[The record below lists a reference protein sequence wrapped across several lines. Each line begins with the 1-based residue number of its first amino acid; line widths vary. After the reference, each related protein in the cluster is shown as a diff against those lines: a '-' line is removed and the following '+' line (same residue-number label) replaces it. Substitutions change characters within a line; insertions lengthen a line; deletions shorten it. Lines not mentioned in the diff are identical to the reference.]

1 MKKKWLFALLAMAL
15 LTCVVGCGQENPSD
29 LASVTPITESYEY
42 TTIGRVYGHPALRTV
57 ERWTEYLSPSID
69 DGTFFCDTADTE
81 QADEFINAQRT
92 LLQFLRD
99 SGVETAKLNY
109 FAMNTDDS
117 FSESDKKRAH
127 IALSHVN
134 SYQQVLITLQTLWS
148 DYTDY
153 GYIHAV
159 ANAIAEHLGWQTDA
173 IEEVEQATLDAFFV
187 ENPDALNLLYPCFTT
202 TYASEETVRN
212 CYALSHQLF
221 EKIDLRDALT
231 KPVTEQ
237 VDAFRA
243 LVDAYAQEISVIFD
257 RQENGYAY
265 YGAYIPLKIST
276 TYVQHLIDHDYD
288 DYYRARQEERGDDS
302 WDYFAEY
309 SSIFATIDIINEEI
323 ARSLAHFELEE
334 EAGLVVMNWLNEES
348 SMERFSKPNGNYYY
362 ATYNNPV
369 FDGTI
374 YLTQID
380 AYLHEYFH
388 HIDFLLSGDLTSIW
402 QEQAFAELGSAQS
415 QHARHVFDWPLLDHE
430 GLGEGF
436 GEVFYTLTGRAY
448 QGTLDDYYDA
458 YDLICASW
466 ESYELDYYTG
476 GDEVNSFTHY
486 LLTLYG
492 EDTVT
497 EIFLFPE
504 TVETATGKTWEVLQA
519 EWQQQM
525 EKRFEKL
532 LNPDDTQP

>member
-1 MKKKWLFALLAMAL
+1 MKKRWLLVLLAMAL
-15 LTCVVGCGQENPSD
+15 VACVVGCGQENSSG
-29 LASVTPITESYEY
+29 LAQVTPIAESYEY
-42 TTIGRVYGHPALRTV
+42 TTLGRVYGYPALRTV
-57 ERWTEYLSPSID
+57 ERWTEYLSPNLE
-69 DGTFFCDTADTE
+69 DGTFFCDTADTA
-81 QADEFINAQRT
+81 QADAFINAQRT
-92 LLQFLRD
+92 LLQFLKD
-99 SGVETAKLNY
+99 SGVETEKLNY

-117 FSESDKKRAH
+117 FSESEKKRAH

-134 SYQQVLITLQTLWS
+134 SYQQVLITLQTLWG

-153 GYIHAV
+153 GYVHAV
-159 ANAIAEHLGWQTDA
+159 ANAIAAHLGWQTDTVEA
-173 IEEVEQATLDAFFV
+173 VEQTTLDAFFA
-187 ENPDALNLLYPCFTT
+187 ENPDALNLVYPCFTT

-212 CYALSHQLF
+212 CYALTRQLF

-231 KPVTEQ
+231 NPVAEQ
-237 VDAFRA
+237 VEAFRA
-243 LVDAYAQEISVIFD
+243 LVDAYAQEISVTFD

-265 YGAYIPLKIST
+265 YGAYIPLKIRT

-309 SSIFATIDIINEEI
+309 SSIFTTIDIINEEI
-323 ARSLAHFELEE
+323 ARSLSHFTLEE
-334 EAGLVVMNWLNEES
+334 EAGFVVINWLNEES
-348 SMERFSKPNGNYYY
+348 SMEQFHKPNANYYY
-362 ATYNNPV
+362 ATYDNPLY
-369 FDGTI
+369 DGTI
-374 YLTQID
+374 YLTELD

-415 QHARHVFDWPLLDHE
+415 QHARHTFDSLLDND
-430 GLGEGF
+430 LFGEGF
-436 GEVFYTLTGRAY
+436 QYGIGREY
-448 QGTLDDYYDA
+448 QGTLEDYYDA
-458 YDLICASW
+458 YDLLCFSW
-466 ESYELDYYTG
+466 ESYELDYYEG
-476 GDEVNSFTHY
+476 GNAINSFTHY

-525 EKRFEKL
+525 EERFEKL
-532 LNPDDTQP
+532 LNQDDTPS